1 MDTERTIVVA
11 TNNAGKLKEIKSVL
25 GNEFKI
31 LSLKDVNCEIEV
43 EENGNTFE
51 ENALKKAKEVYERV
65 KMPCLADDTGL
76 CIDYFDGWPGIRTA
90 RFLGKKVSKEERN
103 DYILSKMRETKK
115 EERKA
120 KVITALALVIDTK
133 QVIVSEGQLEGY
145 IAREKKGQNGF
156 GFDEI
161 FELETG
167 NTLAELSLEG
177 KNKLSSR
184 KKALENL
191 KKKIKGES
199 L

>member
-11 TNNAGKLKEIKSVL
+11 TNNEGKLKEIKSVL

-31 LSLKDVNCEIEV
+31 LSLKDANCEIEV
-43 EENGNTFE
+43 EEDGNTFE

-90 RFLGKKVSKEERN
+90 RFLGEKVSKEERN

-167 NTLAELSLEG
+167 NTLAELSLEE

>member
-90 RFLGKKVSKEERN
+90 RFLGEKVSKEERN
-103 DYILSKMRETKK
+103 DYILSKMREAKK

-167 NTLAELSLEG
+167 NTLAELSLEE